1 MSGLVARTLFRATI
15 VLALFSLNL
24 PVAAAKLQTVDFA
37 AVKAGVGPL
46 FAAGPETIKVVVKD
60 ERPEP
65 DVLYCT
71 LGGMYGL
78 FGGETPTKP
87 EMVPAAMEEDAREAV
102 EILGFKPGDGHT
114 LEITVK
120 DVRIDVPVR
129 KNAFGAANFIG
140 FARIDTALKG
150 PDGAV
155 LASKSFR
162 LASWIS
168 MVEGKWPIP
177 YMYAR
182 FLWEA
187 VARTLLPQFPRDPS
201 SEAVTA
207 VLARLGTLKDDT
219 ERTNLITWLGL
230 LGKPAPGV
238 IEKLQQIFRTEEDQT
253 LYETAALSLARLAT
267 PEVRDELLA
276 VAARTKVLK
285 EWDPGDA
292 EEGWTLTYALH
303 LMEIPDLKA
312 RAPRLTR
319 DPERQTQLY
328 SFLETGEPPRRPEK
342 LERKLAEAREK
353 LKK

>member
-1 MSGLVARTLFRATI
+1 MSRKIPCTI
-15 VLALFSLNL
+15 VVLATLSLSL
-24 PVAAAKLQTVDFA
+24 PAAAAKLEKVDFTA
-37 AVKAGVGPL
+37 AKAGVGPL
-46 FAAGPETIKVVVKD
+46 LPAAPETIKVVLKD

-65 DVLYCT
+65 DVLYC
-71 LGGMYGL
+71 GL
-78 FGGETPTKP
+78 VGLQGVFVGQTPSKP
-87 EMVPAAMEEDAREAV
+87 EMVATAMEGDATEAV
-102 EILGFKPGDGHT
+102 EILGFKLGEGHT

-120 DVRIDVPVR
+120 DIRIDVY
-129 KNAFGAANFIG
+129 AFVGAINLIG
-140 FARIDTALKG
+140 FGKLDTVLKG
-150 PDGAV
+150 PDGAT
-155 LASKSFR
+155 LTSKSFR

-168 MVEGKWPIP
+168 TASGKWPIP

-187 VARTLLPQFPRDPS
+187 VARTLVPQFPRDPNP
-201 SEAVTA
+201 EAVKA
-207 VLARLGTLKDDT
+207 VLTKLDTLKDIG

-238 IEKLQQIFRTEEDQT
+238 IEKLLQIFRTEEDQT
-253 LYETAALSLARLAT
+253 LYETAAISLARLAT

-292 EEGWTLTYALH
+292 EEGWTLTYAIH

-312 RAPRLTR
+312 RAPRLK
-319 DPERQTQLY
+319 DDKVRQAELY
-328 SFLETGEPPRRPEK
+328 AYLETGEPPRRSEK
-342 LERKLAEAREK
+342 LEKKLAEAREK